1 MLAATRYLDA
11 PDQVSGMAA
20 YSLACA
26 QAVAGSAEDAED
38 AVRTLAEAIALNPDL
53 RVNADRDPDLQRL
66 RDTGRLAAILTG

>member
-1 MLAATRYLDA
+1 
-11 PDQVSGMAA
+11 MAA

-26 QAVAGSAEDAED
+26 QAVAGNADAED